1 VLLGVLDTQQT
12 GQVAA
17 LTHLLI
23 YLVGDILGLIPLGD
37 IGLDLGIDPFADFLT
52 ESGVRVVEVRRGV
65 LSKTNEAT
73 R

>member
-23 YLVGDILGLIPLGD
+23 DLVGDILGLIPLGD
-37 IGLDLGIDPFADFLT
+37 VGLDLGVDPFADFLA
-52 ESGVRVVEVRRGV
+52 ECGVRVVEVRGGV
-65 LSKTNEAT
+65 LSGK
-73 R
+73 